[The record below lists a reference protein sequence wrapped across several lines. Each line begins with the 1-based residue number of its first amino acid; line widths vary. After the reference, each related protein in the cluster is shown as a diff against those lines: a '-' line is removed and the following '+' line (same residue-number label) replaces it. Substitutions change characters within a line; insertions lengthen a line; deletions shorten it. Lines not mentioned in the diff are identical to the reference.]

1 MRLTKV
7 HEQGWKSAVL
17 PLQLNKVEFAV
28 HRQSVNVDH
37 LKFAR
42 KNFAVNRANR
52 QNAHAVA
59 VFDKEFNTFGT
70 PQVHSD

>member
-42 KNFAVNRANR
+42 KKFR
-52 QNAHAVA
+52 
-59 VFDKEFNTFGT
+59 G
-70 PQVHSD
+70 